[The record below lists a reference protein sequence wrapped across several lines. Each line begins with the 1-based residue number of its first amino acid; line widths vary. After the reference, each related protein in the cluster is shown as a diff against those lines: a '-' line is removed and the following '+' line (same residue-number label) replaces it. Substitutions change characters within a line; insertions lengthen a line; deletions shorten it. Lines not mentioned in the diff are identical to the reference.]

1 MFFSGV
7 PGRLQLLL
15 LKALLGL
22 PVGSLLLEH
31 APLLLQ
37 LLVLSL
43 QVLLHLLVTPLKLQ
57 GDMAGGRTDDGIST
71 GVAQSNDAL
80 QLTAK
85 KVLRHVKELHIL
97 SSEALFRP
105 HGSSREP

>member
-15 LKALLGL
+15 LNALLGL

-43 QVLLHLLVTPLKLQ
+43 QVLLHLLVTPLKLR
-57 GDMAGGRTDDGIST
+57 GDTADGTDDGIST
-71 GVAQSNDAL
+71 RVARGQTMPAADWQRGPKPHHRTADSVRGSAAL
-80 QLTAK
+80 
-85 KVLRHVKELHIL
+85 
-97 SSEALFRP
+97 SP
-105 HGSSREP
+105 